1 LKLGEKCDNVSNINK
16 HRVKVVELGE
26 IMAAAGKGNYSLTEE
41 ILDRS
46 KRKIENVKRM
56 CMLLDFVLR
65 YMDNMGVQGRR
76 WFYRP
81 IEARKAGHGGKA

>member
-1 LKLGEKCDNVSNINK
+1 
-16 HRVKVVELGE
+16 
-26 IMAAAGKGNYSLTEE
+26 MAAAGAGNYSLTEE

-56 CMLLDFVLR
+56 CMLLDFTLR
-65 YMDNMGVQGRR
+65 YMDNMRLQGKR

-81 IEARKAGHGGKA
+81 IEARKGGHVGKA